1 MIDEALIVLIQ
12 KDDVLKRII
21 SEFGLPIIQKREEG
35 FASMCHIILEQ
46 QVSIASA
53 KAAYEKLVN
62 LVGEVDPFTI
72 HNATDEDLRSCG
84 ISRQKTIYLKDV
96 AQRVIRKELSFT
108 SLPMKTEQQIRNELI
123 QIKGVGNWSIDV
135 YLMFCMQSQ
144 DIIPLGDIAI
154 KNTLMELYNCQS
166 EEEMLAILP
175 IGNRFE
181 HLLPLSFG
189 IITSKKEAKYKY
201 WYFGVKKTLFIP

>member
-1 MIDEALIVLIQ
+1 MMDEALVVLTQ
-12 KDDVLKRII
+12 KDEVLKGII

-62 LVGEVDPFTI
+62 LVGKVDPFTI

-96 AQRVIRKELSFT
+96 AQRVIRKELSFS

-166 EEEMLAILP
+166 EEEMLAISSNWKPFRTLA
-175 IGNRFE
+175 
-181 HLLPLSFG
+181 SF
-189 IITSKKEAKYKY
+189 IIWHYYLKKRGK
-201 WYFGVKKTLFIP
+201 I

>member
-1 MIDEALIVLIQ
+1 MMDESLIVLTQ

-62 LVGEVDPFTI
+62 LVGKVDPFTI

-84 ISRQKTIYLKDV
+84 ISRQKTLYLKDV
-96 AQRVIRKELSFT
+96 AQRVIRKELSFS

-135 YLMFCMQSQ
+135 YLMFCMQYQ

-154 KNTLMELYNCQS
+154 KNTLIELYNCQS
-166 EEEMLAILP
+166 EEEMLAVSSNWKPYRTLA
-175 IGNRFE
+175 
-181 HLLPLSFG
+181 SF
-189 IITSKKEAKYKY
+189 IIWHYYLKKRGK
-201 WYFGVKKTLFIP
+201 I

>member
-1 MIDEALIVLIQ
+1 MQESIHFLSQ
-12 KDDVLKRII
+12 KDEVLKTII
-21 SEFGLPIIQKREEG
+21 ADFGLPIIQKREEG

-62 LVGEVDPFTI
+62 LVGKVDPFNI
-72 HNATDEDLRSCG
+72 SNATDQDLRTCG
-84 ISRQKTIYLKDV
+84 ISRQKTHYLKDL
-96 AQRVIRKELSFT
+96 AQRVINKELSFS
-108 SLPMKTEQQIRNELI
+108 SLPMKTEQQIRKELI

-166 EEEMLAILP
+166 EEEMLVISSNWKPFRTLA
-175 IGNRFE
+175 
-181 HLLPLSFG
+181 SF
-189 IITSKKEAKYKY
+189 IIWHYYLKKRGK
-201 WYFGVKKTLFIP
+201 I

>member
-1 MIDEALIVLIQ
+1 MQESIHFLSQ
-12 KDDVLKRII
+12 KDEVLKTII
-21 SEFGLPIIQKREEG
+21 ADFGLPIIQKREEG

-62 LVGEVDPFTI
+62 LVGKVDPFNI
-72 HNATDEDLRSCG
+72 SNATDQDLRTCG
-84 ISRQKTIYLKDV
+84 ISRQKTLYLKDL
-96 AQRVIRKELSFT
+96 AQRVIRKELDFS
-108 SLPMKTEQQIRNELI
+108 SLPMKSEQQIRNELI

-154 KNTLMELYNCQS
+154 KNTLIELYNCQS
-166 EEEMLAILP
+166 EDEMVAVSSNWKP
-175 IGNRFE
+175 FRTVA
-181 HLLPLSFG
+181 SF
-189 IITSKKEAKYKY
+189 IIWHYYLKKRGK
-201 WYFGVKKTLFIP
+201 I

>member
-1 MIDEALIVLIQ
+1 MQESIHFLSQ
-12 KDDVLKRII
+12 KDEVLKTII
-21 SEFGLPIIQKREEG
+21 ADFGLPIIQKREEG

-62 LVGEVDPFTI
+62 LVGKVDPFNI
-72 HNATDEDLRSCG
+72 YNATDQDLRTCG
-84 ISRQKTIYLKDV
+84 ISRQKTLYLKNL
-96 AQRVIRKELSFT
+96 ARRVINKELSFS
-108 SLPMKTEQQIRNELI
+108 SLPMKTEQQIRKELI

-154 KNTLMELYNCQS
+154 KNTLMELYNCKS
-166 EEEMLAILP
+166 EEEMLAI
-175 IGNRFE
+175 
-181 HLLPLSFG
+181 SFNWKPFRTLASF
-189 IITSKKEAKYKY
+189 IIWHYYLKKRGK
-201 WYFGVKKTLFIP
+201 I

>member
-1 MIDEALIVLIQ
+1 MQESIHFLSQ
-12 KDDVLKRII
+12 KDEVLKTII
-21 SEFGLPIIQKREEG
+21 ADFGLPIIQKREEG

-62 LVGEVDPFTI
+62 LVGKVDPFNI
-72 HNATDEDLRSCG
+72 SNATDQDLRTCG
-84 ISRQKTIYLKDV
+84 ISRQKTLYLKDL
-96 AQRVIRKELSFT
+96 ARRVINKELSFS
-108 SLPMKTEQQIRNELI
+108 SLPMKTEQQIRKELI

-154 KNTLMELYNCQS
+154 KNTLIELYNCQS
-166 EEEMLAILP
+166 DEEMLAISSNWKP
-175 IGNRFE
+175 FRTVA
-181 HLLPLSFG
+181 SF
-189 IITSKKEAKYKY
+189 IIWHYYLKKRGK
-201 WYFGVKKTLFIP
+201 I

>member
-1 MIDEALIVLIQ
+1 MMDEALIVLIQ
-12 KDDVLKRII
+12 KDEVLKRII

-96 AQRVIRKELSFT
+96 AQRVIRKELSFS

-166 EEEMLAILP
+166 EEEMLVISSNWKPFRTLA
-175 IGNRFE
+175 
-181 HLLPLSFG
+181 SF
-189 IITSKKEAKYKY
+189 IIWHYYLKKRGK
-201 WYFGVKKTLFIP
+201 I

>member
-1 MIDEALIVLIQ
+1 MQESISFLSQ
-12 KDDVLKRII
+12 KDEVLKTII
-21 SEFGLPIIQKREEG
+21 ADFGLPIIQKREEG

-62 LVGEVDPFTI
+62 LVGKVDPFTI
-72 HNATDEDLRSCG
+72 YNATDEAVRTCG
-84 ISRQKTIYLKDV
+84 ISRQKTLYLKDL
-96 AQRVIRKELSFT
+96 AQRVISKELDFS
-108 SLPMKTEQQIRNELI
+108 SLPMKSEQQIRNELI

-154 KNTLMELYNCQS
+154 KNTLIELYNCQS
-166 EEEMLAILP
+166 DEEMLAISSNWKP
-175 IGNRFE
+175 FRTVA
-181 HLLPLSFG
+181 SF
-189 IITSKKEAKYKY
+189 IIWHYYLKKRGK
-201 WYFGVKKTLFIP
+201 I

>member
-1 MIDEALIVLIQ
+1 MMDEALIVLTQ

-53 KAAYEKLVN
+53 KAAFEKLVH
-62 LVGEVDPFTI
+62 LVGNVDPFTI

-96 AQRVIRKELSFT
+96 AQWVIRKELSFS

-154 KNTLMELYNCQS
+154 KNTLIELYNCQS
-166 EEEMLAILP
+166 DEEMLAISSNWKPFRTLA
-175 IGNRFE
+175 
-181 HLLPLSFG
+181 S
-189 IITSKKEAKYKY
+189 IIIWHYYLKKRGK
-201 WYFGVKKTLFIP
+201 I

>member
-1 MIDEALIVLIQ
+1 MQESIPFLSQ
-12 KDDVLKRII
+12 KDEVLKTII
-21 SEFGLPIIQKREEG
+21 ADFGLPIIQKREEG

-62 LVGEVDPFTI
+62 LVGKVDPFNI
-72 HNATDEDLRSCG
+72 SNATDEDLRTCG
-84 ISRQKTIYLKDV
+84 ISRQKTLYLKDL
-96 AQRVIRKELSFT
+96 AQRVISKELDFS
-108 SLPMKTEQQIRNELI
+108 SLPMKSEQQIRNELI

-154 KNTLMELYNCQS
+154 KNTLIELYNCQS
-166 EEEMLAILP
+166 DEEMLAISSNWKP
-175 IGNRFE
+175 FRTFA
-181 HLLPLSFG
+181 SF
-189 IITSKKEAKYKY
+189 IIWHYYLKKRGK
-201 WYFGVKKTLFIP
+201 I

>member
-1 MIDEALIVLIQ
+1 MQESIPFLSQ
-12 KDDVLKRII
+12 KDEVLKTII
-21 SEFGLPIIQKREEG
+21 ADFGLPIIQKREEG

-62 LVGEVDPFTI
+62 LVGKVDPFTI
-72 HNATDEDLRSCG
+72 YNATDEAVRTFG
-84 ISRQKTIYLKDV
+84 ISRQKTLYLKDL
-96 AQRVIRKELSFT
+96 AQRVISKELDFS
-108 SLPMKTEQQIRNELI
+108 SLPMKSEQQIRNELI

-154 KNTLMELYNCQS
+154 KNTLIELYNCQS
-166 EEEMLAILP
+166 DEEMLAISSNWKP
-175 IGNRFE
+175 FRTVA
-181 HLLPLSFG
+181 SF
-189 IITSKKEAKYKY
+189 IIWHYYLKKRGK
-201 WYFGVKKTLFIP
+201 I

>member
-1 MIDEALIVLIQ
+1 MMDEALVVLTQ
-12 KDDVLKRII
+12 KDEVLKGII
-21 SEFGLPIIQKREEG
+21 SEYGLPIIQKREEG

-62 LVGEVDPFTI
+62 LVGKVDPFTI

-96 AQRVIRKELSFT
+96 AQRVIRKELSFS

-166 EEEMLAILP
+166 EEEMLAISSNWKP
-175 IGNRFE
+175 FRTFA
-181 HLLPLSFG
+181 SF
-189 IITSKKEAKYKY
+189 IIWHYYLKKRGK
-201 WYFGVKKTLFIP
+201 I

>member
-1 MIDEALIVLIQ
+1 MMDEALVVLTQ
-12 KDDVLKRII
+12 KDEVLKGII
-21 SEFGLPIIQKREEG
+21 SEFGFPIIQKREGG

-96 AQRVIRKELSFT
+96 AQRVIRKELSFS

-154 KNTLMELYNCQS
+154 KNTLIELYNCQS
-166 EEEMLAILP
+166 EEEMLAVSSNWKPYRTLA
-175 IGNRFE
+175 
-181 HLLPLSFG
+181 SF
-189 IITSKKEAKYKY
+189 IIWHYYLKKRGK
-201 WYFGVKKTLFIP
+201 I

>member
-1 MIDEALIVLIQ
+1 MQESIPFLSQ
-12 KDDVLKRII
+12 KDEVLKTII
-21 SEFGLPIIQKREEG
+21 ADFGLPIIQKREEG

-62 LVGEVDPFTI
+62 LVGKVDPFNI
-72 HNATDEDLRSCG
+72 SNATDEDLRTCG
-84 ISRQKTIYLKDV
+84 ISRQKTLYLKDL
-96 AQRVIRKELSFT
+96 AQRVISKELDFS
-108 SLPMKTEQQIRNELI
+108 SLPMKSEQQIRNELI

-154 KNTLMELYNCQS
+154 KNTLIELYNCQS
-166 EEEMLAILP
+166 DEEMLAISSNWKP
-175 IGNRFE
+175 FRTVA
-181 HLLPLSFG
+181 SF
-189 IITSKKEAKYKY
+189 IIWHYYLKKRGK
-201 WYFGVKKTLFIP
+201 I

>member
-1 MIDEALIVLIQ
+1 MMDEALIVLTQ

-72 HNATDEDLRSCG
+72 HNATDEELGSCG

-96 AQRVIRKELSFT
+96 AQRVIRKELSFS

-154 KNTLMELYNCQS
+154 KNTLIELYNCQS
-166 EEEMLAILP
+166 EEEMLAVSSNWKP
-175 IGNRFE
+175 FRTFA
-181 HLLPLSFG
+181 SF
-189 IITSKKEAKYKY
+189 IIWHYYLKKRGK
-201 WYFGVKKTLFIP
+201 I

>member
-1 MIDEALIVLIQ
+1 MQESIPFLSQ
-12 KDDVLKRII
+12 KDEVLKTII
-21 SEFGLPIIQKREEG
+21 ADFGLPIIQKREEG

-62 LVGEVDPFTI
+62 LVGKVDPFNI
-72 HNATDEDLRSCG
+72 SNATDEDLRTCG
-84 ISRQKTIYLKDV
+84 ISRQKTLYLKDL
-96 AQRVIRKELSFT
+96 AQRVISKELDFS
-108 SLPMKTEQQIRNELI
+108 SLPMKSEQQIRNELI

-154 KNTLMELYNCQS
+154 KNTLVELYNCQS
-166 EEEMLAILP
+166 DEEMLAISSNWKPFRTLA
-175 IGNRFE
+175 
-181 HLLPLSFG
+181 SF
-189 IITSKKEAKYKY
+189 IIWHYYLKKRGK
-201 WYFGVKKTLFIP
+201 I

>member
-1 MIDEALIVLIQ
+1 MQESIHFLSQ
-12 KDDVLKRII
+12 KDEVLKTII
-21 SEFGLPIIQKREEG
+21 ADFGLPIIQKREEG

-62 LVGEVDPFTI
+62 LVGKVDPFNI
-72 HNATDEDLRSCG
+72 SNATDQDLRTCG
-84 ISRQKTIYLKDV
+84 ISRQKTLYLKDL
-96 AQRVIRKELSFT
+96 ARRVINKELSFS
-108 SLPMKTEQQIRNELI
+108 SLPMKTEQQIRKELI

-154 KNTLMELYNCQS
+154 KNTLMELYNCKS
-166 EEEMLAILP
+166 EEEMLAI
-175 IGNRFE
+175 
-181 HLLPLSFG
+181 SFNWKPFRTLASF
-189 IITSKKEAKYKY
+189 IIWHYYLKKRGK
-201 WYFGVKKTLFIP
+201 I

>member
-1 MIDEALIVLIQ
+1 MMDEALVVFTQ
-12 KDDVLKRII
+12 KDEVLKGII

-62 LVGEVDPFTI
+62 LVGKVDPFTI

-96 AQRVIRKELSFT
+96 AQRVIRKELNFS

-135 YLMFCMQSQ
+135 YLMFCMQYQ

-154 KNTLMELYNCQS
+154 KNTLIELYNCQS
-166 EEEMLAILP
+166 EEEMLAISSNWKP
-175 IGNRFE
+175 FRTFA
-181 HLLPLSFG
+181 SF
-189 IITSKKEAKYKY
+189 IIWHYYLKKRGK
-201 WYFGVKKTLFIP
+201 I

>member
-1 MIDEALIVLIQ
+1 MMDEALVVLTQ

-21 SEFGLPIIQKREEG
+21 YEFGLPIIQKREEG

-62 LVGEVDPFTI
+62 LVGKVDPFTI

-96 AQRVIRKELSFT
+96 AQRVIRKELSFS

-166 EEEMLAILP
+166 EEEMLVISSNWKPFRTLA
-175 IGNRFE
+175 
-181 HLLPLSFG
+181 SF
-189 IITSKKEAKYKY
+189 IIWHYYLKKRGK
-201 WYFGVKKTLFIP
+201 I

>member
-1 MIDEALIVLIQ
+1 MMDEALIVLIQ

-84 ISRQKTIYLKDV
+84 ISRQKAIYLKDV
-96 AQRVIRKELSFT
+96 AQRVIRKELSFS

-166 EEEMLAILP
+166 EEEMLAI
-175 IGNRFE
+175 
-181 HLLPLSFG
+181 SFNWKPFRTLASF
-189 IITSKKEAKYKY
+189 IIWHYYLKKRGK
-201 WYFGVKKTLFIP
+201 I

>member
-1 MIDEALIVLIQ
+1 MQEAIDFLSQ
-12 KDDVLKRII
+12 KDGVLKTIVAD
-21 SEFGLPIIQKREEG
+21 FGLPIIQKREGG

-53 KAAYEKLVN
+53 KAAYEKLVS
-62 LVGEVDPFTI
+62 LVGTVNPSNIYD
-72 HNATDEDLRSCG
+72 ASDQDLKFCG
-84 ISRQKTIYLKDV
+84 ISRQKIIYLKDL
-96 AQRVIRKELSFT
+96 AQRVLSKELSFS

-154 KNTLMELYNCQS
+154 KNTLIELYNCQS
-166 EEEMLAILP
+166 EDEMVAVSSNWKP
-175 IGNRFE
+175 FRTVA
-181 HLLPLSFG
+181 SF
-189 IITSKKEAKYKY
+189 IIWHYYLKKRGK
-201 WYFGVKKTLFIP
+201 I

>member
-1 MIDEALIVLIQ
+1 MMDESLIVLTQ

-62 LVGEVDPFTI
+62 LVGKVDPFTI

-96 AQRVIRKELSFT
+96 AQRVIRKELCFS

-154 KNTLMELYNCQS
+154 KNTLIELYNCQS
-166 EEEMLAILP
+166 EEEMLTVSSNWKPYRTLA
-175 IGNRFE
+175 
-181 HLLPLSFG
+181 SF
-189 IITSKKEAKYKY
+189 IIWHYYLKKRGK
-201 WYFGVKKTLFIP
+201 I

>member
-1 MIDEALIVLIQ
+1 MQESIPFLSQ
-12 KDDVLKRII
+12 KDEVLKTII
-21 SEFGLPIIQKREEG
+21 ADFGLPIIQKREEG

-62 LVGEVDPFTI
+62 LVGKVDPFNI
-72 HNATDEDLRSCG
+72 SNAKDEDLRTCG
-84 ISRQKTIYLKDV
+84 ISRQKTLYLKDL
-96 AQRVIRKELSFT
+96 AQRVISKELDFS
-108 SLPMKTEQQIRNELI
+108 SLPMKSEQQIRNELI

-154 KNTLMELYNCQS
+154 KNTLVELYNCQS
-166 EEEMLAILP
+166 DEDMLAISSNWKPFRTLA
-175 IGNRFE
+175 
-181 HLLPLSFG
+181 SF
-189 IITSKKEAKYKY
+189 IIWHYYLKKRGK
-201 WYFGVKKTLFIP
+201 I

>member
-1 MIDEALIVLIQ
+1 MMDDALVVLTL
-12 KDDVLKRII
+12 KDGVLKGII

-62 LVGEVDPFTI
+62 LVGKVDPFNI
-72 HNATDEDLRSCG
+72 SNATDQDLRTCG
-84 ISRQKTIYLKDV
+84 ISRQKTLYLKDL
-96 AQRVIRKELSFT
+96 ARRVINKELDFS
-108 SLPMKTEQQIRNELI
+108 SLPMKTEQQIRKELI

-166 EEEMLAILP
+166 EEEMLAISSNWKPFRTLA
-175 IGNRFE
+175 
-181 HLLPLSFG
+181 SF
-189 IITSKKEAKYKY
+189 IIWHYYLKKRGK
-201 WYFGVKKTLFIP
+201 I

>member
-1 MIDEALIVLIQ
+1 MMDEALVVLTQ
-12 KDDVLKRII
+12 KDNVLKGII

-62 LVGEVDPFTI
+62 LVGKVDPFTI

-84 ISRQKTIYLKDV
+84 ISRQKTIYLKDL
-96 AQRVIRKELSFT
+96 AQRVKSKELSFS

-154 KNTLMELYNCQS
+154 KNTLIELYNCQS
-166 EEEMLAILP
+166 EDEMLAISSNWKP
-175 IGNRFE
+175 FRTVA
-181 HLLPLSFG
+181 SF
-189 IITSKKEAKYKY
+189 IIWHYYLKKRGK
-201 WYFGVKKTLFIP
+201 I

>member
-1 MIDEALIVLIQ
+1 MMDESLIVLTQ

-35 FASMCHIILEQ
+35 FASMCNIILEQ

-62 LVGEVDPFTI
+62 LVGKVDPFTI

-96 AQRVIRKELSFT
+96 AQRVIRKELSFS

-135 YLMFCMQSQ
+135 YLMFCMQYQ

-166 EEEMLAILP
+166 EEEMLAISYNWKPFRTLA
-175 IGNRFE
+175 
-181 HLLPLSFG
+181 SF
-189 IITSKKEAKYKY
+189 IIWHYYLKKRGK
-201 WYFGVKKTLFIP
+201 I

>member
-1 MIDEALIVLIQ
+1 MQESIHFLSQ
-12 KDDVLKRII
+12 KDEVLKTII
-21 SEFGLPIIQKREEG
+21 ADFGLPIIQKREEG

-62 LVGEVDPFTI
+62 LVGKVDPFNI
-72 HNATDEDLRSCG
+72 SNATDEDLRTCG
-84 ISRQKTIYLKDV
+84 ISRQKTLYLKDL
-96 AQRVIRKELSFT
+96 AQRVISKELDFS
-108 SLPMKTEQQIRNELI
+108 SLPMKSEQQIRNELI

-154 KNTLMELYNCQS
+154 KNTLVELYNCQS
-166 EEEMLAILP
+166 DEEMLAISSNWEP
-175 IGNRFE
+175 FRTVA
-181 HLLPLSFG
+181 SF
-189 IITSKKEAKYKY
+189 IIWHYYLKKRGK
-201 WYFGVKKTLFIP
+201 I

>member
-1 MIDEALIVLIQ
+1 MQESIHFLSQ
-12 KDDVLKRII
+12 KDEVLKTII
-21 SEFGLPIIQKREEG
+21 ADFGLPIIQKREEG

-62 LVGEVDPFTI
+62 LVGKVDPFNI
-72 HNATDEDLRSCG
+72 SNATDQDLRTCG
-84 ISRQKTIYLKDV
+84 ISRQKTLYLKDL
-96 AQRVIRKELSFT
+96 ARRVINKELSFS
-108 SLPMKTEQQIRNELI
+108 SLPMKTEQQIRKELI

-166 EEEMLAILP
+166 EEEMLAISSNWKPFRTLA
-175 IGNRFE
+175 
-181 HLLPLSFG
+181 SF
-189 IITSKKEAKYKY
+189 IIWHYYLKKRGK
-201 WYFGVKKTLFIP
+201 I

>member
-1 MIDEALIVLIQ
+1 MMNEALVVLTQ

-84 ISRQKTIYLKDV
+84 ISRQKAIYLKDV
-96 AQRVIRKELSFT
+96 AQRVIRKELSFS

-166 EEEMLAILP
+166 EEEMLAISSNWKPFRTLA
-175 IGNRFE
+175 
-181 HLLPLSFG
+181 SF
-189 IITSKKEAKYKY
+189 IIWHYYLKKRGK
-201 WYFGVKKTLFIP
+201 I

>member
-1 MIDEALIVLIQ
+1 MMDEALVVLTQ
-12 KDDVLKRII
+12 KDEVLKGII
-21 SEFGLPIIQKREEG
+21 SEFGLPIIQKRKEG

-53 KAAYEKLVN
+53 KAAYEKLVS
-62 LVGEVDPFTI
+62 LVGKIDPITI
-72 HNATDEDLRSCG
+72 YNATDQDLRNCG
-84 ISRQKTIYLKDV
+84 ISRQKTLYLKDV
-96 AQRVIRKELSFT
+96 AQRVISKELSFS
-108 SLPMKTEQQIRNELI
+108 SLPMKTEHQIRNELI

-166 EEEMLAILP
+166 EEEMLAISSNWKP
-175 IGNRFE
+175 FRTFA
-181 HLLPLSFG
+181 SF
-189 IITSKKEAKYKY
+189 IIWHYYLKKRGK
-201 WYFGVKKTLFIP
+201 I